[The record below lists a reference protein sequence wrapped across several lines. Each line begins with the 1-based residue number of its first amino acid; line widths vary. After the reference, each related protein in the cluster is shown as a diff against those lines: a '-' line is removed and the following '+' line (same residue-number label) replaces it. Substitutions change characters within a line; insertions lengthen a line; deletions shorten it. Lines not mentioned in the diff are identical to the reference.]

1 MLEVPNVNAANLL
14 VIPDLTQPVG
24 WLPLVFAVV
33 MALAML
39 AYVILDGYD
48 LGVGVLLR
56 RADDVEQK
64 DTMIASIGPFWDA
77 NETWL
82 VLGVGVL
89 LVAFPMAHGEI
100 LGALYLPVA
109 LMLFGLTLRGV
120 AFDFR
125 VKARDKHKPLWDHA
139 FYAGSLLAG
148 WSQGFMLGGLVTG
161 FAADWGSQLFNA
173 LIGLCLVAA
182 YCLLGAGWLIM
193 KTEGALQL
201 KAVRWAQGSLWLTAA
216 GVAAISMATPWVSQ
230 RIFDKWFSFP
240 NVVMLLPIPAMTV
253 ALFVV
258 IARSLR
264 RLPVRLAQ
272 NNHYGAAVPFAST
285 VGIFLLA
292 FYGLAY
298 SLFPWLVVDKLTV
311 WNAASAPEALMV
323 IFYGTVVVLPVIIGY
338 TVFAYRVFWGKST
351 ALQY

>member
-1 MLEVPNVNAANLL
+1 MLDLTNALAS
-14 VIPDLTQPVG
+14 PDLTQPAG
-24 WLPLVFAVV
+24 WLPLVFALV

-56 RADDVEQK
+56 RADDVDQK

-89 LVAFPMAHGEI
+89 LVAFPMAHGVI
-100 LGALYLPVA
+100 LGSLYLPVA
-109 LMLFGLTLRGV
+109 LMLLALTLRGV

-125 VKARDKHKPLWDHA
+125 VKARDKHKPLWDRA
-139 FYAGSLLAG
+139 FYVGSLLAG
-148 WSQGFMLGGLVTG
+148 WSQGFMLGGLITG
-161 FAADWGSQLFNA
+161 FESHWASQLFSA

-193 KTEGALQL
+193 KTEGVLQL

-216 GVAAISMATPWVSQ
+216 GVAAISLATPWISE

-240 NVVMLLPIPAMTV
+240 NFMLLLPIPAVTI

-258 IARSLR
+258 MARSLN

-272 NNHYGAAVPFAST
+272 GNQYGAAVPFACT
-285 VGIFLLA
+285 VGVFLLA

-298 SLFPWLVVDKLTV
+298 SLFPWLVVDRLTI
-311 WNAASAPEALMV
+311 WQAASSPEALLV
-323 IFYGTVVVLPVIIGY
+323 IFYGTAVVLPVIIAY

-351 ALQY
+351 ALRY

>member
-1 MLEVPNVNAANLL
+1 MLEH
-14 VIPDLTQPVG
+14 IPDLSQAAG
-24 WLPLVFAVV
+24 WLPLVFALV

-48 LGVGVLLR
+48 LGVGVLLQ
-56 RADDVEQK
+56 RADDAAQK

-89 LVAFPMAHGEI
+89 LVAFPMAHGVI

-109 LMLFGLTLRGV
+109 LMLVALTLRGV

-125 VKARDKHKPLWDHA
+125 VKARDEHKPLWDRA
-139 FYAGSLLAG
+139 FFTGSLLAG
-148 WSQGFMLGGLVTG
+148 WSQGFMLGGLITG
-161 FAADWGSQLFNA
+161 FKGDLASHLFSA

-182 YCLLGAGWLIM
+182 YCLLGAGWLII
-193 KTEGALQL
+193 KSEGALQL
-201 KAVRWAQGSLWLTAA
+201 KAVAWALRSWWFTAA
-216 GVAAISMATPWVSQ
+216 GVGAISLATPLVSA

-240 NVVMLLPIPAMTV
+240 NLVMLFPIPAMTL
-253 ALFVV
+253 ALLLVM
-258 IARSLR
+258 ARSLK

-272 NNHYGAAVPFAST
+272 NNQYGAGVPFACT
-285 VGIFLLA
+285 VGVFLLS

-298 SLFPWLVVDKLTV
+298 SLFPWLVIDRLTL
-311 WNAASAPEALMV
+311 WQAASAPEALMV
-323 IFYGTVVVLPVIIGY
+323 IFYGVLVVVPTIIGY
-338 TVFAYRVFWGKST
+338 TVYAYRVFWGKSF